1 LASNLYEGIFVLDS
15 AKFAID
21 PDGVSQQVIGIL
33 EKSGATVD
41 THRPWQDGRLAYPIE
56 GHRKALHYLV
66 YFRMDGQGLTD
77 VTRGCKLNDLIL
89 RHMVIKH
96 PRQLYDVM
104 VQALDQGDAEVTEAP
119 AEPAAAEPEPVAAA
133 AKEGDSQSDV
143 KAGDE

>member
-1 LASNLYEGIFVLDS
+1 MFVLDS
-15 AKFAID
+15 AKFATD

-33 EKSGATVD
+33 EKAGGTVD

-56 GHRKALHYLV
+56 GHRKALHYLA

-77 VTRGCKLNDLIL
+77 VTRACKLNDLIL

-104 VQALDQGDAEVTEAP
+104 VQALVQDEPEVVEAAAAP
-119 AEPAAAEPEPVAAA
+119 VAEPAAAAA
-133 AKEGDSQSDV
+133 EGESES
-143 KAGDE
+143 GDTESEK